1 MADAAQGTAPC
12 RPHRWSRA
20 EYEHIVN
27 VAGFPSGARLEL
39 LDGDIIDMSPQK
51 STHACAAD
59 LAEAALRACFS
70 NDAYVRSQKPLALDD
85 TSEPEPDIAVVP
97 GSARDYA
104 EQHPTNALLIV
115 EVADSSLDFD
125 RTRKA
130 RAYARNAIPEYWIV
144 NLRELVLEV
153 WREPIGDAYQSIRKL
168 RADEEVCPLA
178 APDCAIAVADLLPAK
193 QNV

>member
-1 MADAAQGTAPC
+1 MVDAARGPATY

-27 VAGFPSGARLEL
+27 VGGFPSDARLEL
-39 LDGDIIDMSPQK
+39 LDGYIIDMSPQK
-51 STHACAAD
+51 SLHACAAD

-70 NDAYVRSQKPLALDD
+70 NGAYVRSQKPLALDD

-104 EQHPTNALLIV
+104 EHHPTHALLIV

-125 RTRKA
+125 RNRKA

-144 NLRELVLEV
+144 NLRDFVLEV
-153 WREPIGDAYQSIRKL
+153 RRQATGDAYQNVQTL
-168 RADEEVCPLA
+168 RAQERITPLA
-178 APDCAIAVADLLPAK
+178 APDCIVAVADLLPPG
-193 QNV
+193 